1 MSASHQ
7 TFEAVEG
14 KQSRGVAGAIAE
26 TVGNFPADPAIC
38 VACAGLTSTSIDGLF
53 DTRFGIEG
61 SFDVRRCGQCGL
73 EQLFPIPAPVELKNL
88 YERYYNFSGVQAALY
103 ASLRDWFFSSVLY
116 RLWIRLDG
124 DISFHTRRGSGRLLD
139 IGCNEGR
146 TLKNYAR
153 NGFQAEGTDLNE
165 TAAAVARR
173 AGFAVF
179 TGPLDEFTPAAPY
192 DVAVLSNVLEHSL
205 DPKAM
210 LLAARRLLNDDGEI
224 WISCPNSQSW
234 LRPVFGRW
242 WINWHVPFHITHF
255 SSSTLRRLLE
265 ESGFG
270 HVEIRQITP
279 ALWVASSIIAR
290 LFARPGKPTR
300 QLRNPFLVF
309 GLVLACRALLFPF
322 FYWGNRRGRGDCL
335 VAVASKTE

>member
-7 TFEAVEG
+7 AFEAAER
-14 KQSRGVAGAIAE
+14 KQSHGVVEAIAG
-26 TVGNFPADPAIC
+26 TVGNSSEQANC
-38 VACAGLTSTSIDGLF
+38 VVCAGLTSASIEGLF

-61 SFDVRRCGQCGL
+61 SFEVRRCLECGL
-73 EQLFPIPAPVELKNL
+73 EQLFPIPAPAELKNL
-88 YERYYNFSGVQAALY
+88 YERYYNFSGVRATLY
-103 ASLRDWFFSSVLY
+103 ATLRDWFFSSVLY

-124 DISFHTRRGSGRLLD
+124 DISFHTRHGSGRLLD

-146 TLKNYAR
+146 TLKNYAS
-153 NGFQAEGTDLNE
+153 NGFRAEGTELNE

-173 AGFAVF
+173 AGFSVF
-179 TGPLDEFTPAAPY
+179 TGPLDEFTPPAPY
-192 DVAVLSNVLEHSL
+192 DVAVLSNVLEHAL

-210 LLAARRLLNDDGEI
+210 LLAARRLLNDGGEV

-234 LRPVFGRW
+234 LRPMFGRG

-255 SSSTLRRLLE
+255 SPLTLQRLLE

-279 ALWVASSIIAR
+279 ALWVGSSIIAR

-300 QLRNPFLVF
+300 QLRNPFLIF
-309 GLVLACRALLFPF
+309 ALVLACRTLLFPLLC
-322 FYWGNRRGRGDCL
+322 WGNRRGHGDCL
-335 VAVASKTE
+335 VAVASRTE